1 MTQLQSLQLMG
12 SKVSDAGL
20 QHLKGLTQLQRLDLD
35 GTQVSDA
42 GLNHLKGLTQLRE
55 LNLRGTK
62 VTSGCKGTS
71 AGITGMQDSSLT
83 RAIRPPNP
91 LVSAPTSATRLCL
104 AAPLAPPLSVP
115 QTLRN
120 NTVSVP

>member
-20 QHLKGLTQLQRLDLD
+20 QRLKGLTHSSDWTSTAPR
-35 GTQVSDA
+35 VSDA

-62 VTSGCKGTS
+62 VTSAGVKGLRQALPECK
-71 AGITGMQDSSLT
+71 
-83 RAIRPPNP
+83 IRH
-91 LVSAPTSATRLCL
+91 
-104 AAPLAPPLSVP
+104 
-115 QTLRN
+115 
-120 NTVSVP
+120 